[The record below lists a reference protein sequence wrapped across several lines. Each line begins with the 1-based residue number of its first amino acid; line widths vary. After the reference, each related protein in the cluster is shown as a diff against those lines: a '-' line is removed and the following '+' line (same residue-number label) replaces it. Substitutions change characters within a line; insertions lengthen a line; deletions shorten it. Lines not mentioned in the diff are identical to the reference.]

1 MPIARAAPRIAL
13 ALSLALPARAP
24 AQVRASEAA
33 SVSQTVDGTKI
44 TIEYSRPRGRARDSL
59 FGKVVPWGEVW
70 TAGANLATTLAFV
83 VTDAACD
90 PRWLQAALKDAAT
103 RTYNEI
109 TVDGDTST
117 NDSIFAFASGVKVR
131 RTYS

>member
-70 TAGANLATTLAFV
+70 TAGANLATLG
-83 VTDAACD
+83 VTSLDLPMHHGSRPVEFRGLRAGELPASIK
-90 PRWLQAALKDAAT
+90 WAL
-103 RTYNEI
+103 R
-109 TVDGDTST
+109 S
-117 NDSIFAFASGVKVR
+117 DSLLVE
-131 RTYS
+131 